1 MVRLYR
7 KGLPAARPGLSWAR
21 LGYDRAMN
29 RHLVIF
35 LVFVVVLLTAA
46 AGTAWWL
53 GPQINLLI
61 SKDLREEAVLFLD
74 FSHRGASVG
83 QPAARDV
90 ESLAQLVREESGEVR
105 YQGQLVELLDGE
117 MSVDEWQ
124 RLTIYSLTAG
134 ADYFRLRT
142 NPRFQAMV
150 RAGAGRLVMAA
161 QPASAE
167 VIGADGGV
175 ATVVWLLA
183 RRNDQSRDET
193 EPFLATVKMHGGS
206 QTRRRELARLE
217 GDQDWS
223 AMLVFDFPDQ
233 RRALAWHRDL
243 KTRTE
248 VAIMKARYRST
259 AGLLFRAE
267 IGRAHV

>member
-35 LVFVVVLLTAA
+35 LVFVVALLTAA

-61 SKDLREEAVLFLD
+61 NKELREEAVLFLD
-74 FSHRGASVG
+74 FSHRGASAG

-90 ESLAQLVREESGEVR
+90 ESLAQLVREESGQVR

-117 MSVDEWQ
+117 LSVDEWQ

-150 RAGAGRLVMAA
+150 RAGTGRLVMAA
-161 QPASAE
+161 QSASAD
-167 VIGADGGV
+167 VIAADGG
-175 ATVVWLLA
+175 AARVVWLLA
-183 RRNDQSRDET
+183 RRGGPSVDQIES
-193 EPFLATVKMHGGS
+193 FLATVRSHGGS
-206 QTRRRELARLE
+206 QAKELKIARLE
-217 GDQDWS
+217 GGQDWS
-223 AMLVFDFPDQ
+223 LMLVFDFPDQ
-233 RRALAWHRDL
+233 RQALAWHRDV

-259 AGLLFRAE
+259 AGLLFREAS
-267 IGRAHV
+267 

>member
-1 MVRLYR
+1 MN
-7 KGLPAARPGLSWAR
+7 SEWADCIEKAYPLHV
-21 LGYDRAMN
+21 LGYDRPMN

-35 LVFVVVLLTAA
+35 LVFVVALLA
-46 AGTAWWL
+46 AGGGMAWWL

-61 SKDLREEAVLFLD
+61 NKELREEAVLFLD
-74 FSHRGASVG
+74 FSHVGPGAA

-90 ESLAQLVREESGEVR
+90 ESLAQLVREESGKIQ
-105 YQGQLVELLDGE
+105 YQGQLVELLDGDL
-117 MSVDEWQ
+117 SLDEWQ
-124 RLTIYSLTAG
+124 RLTIYTLTTG
-134 ADYFRLRT
+134 ADYFRMRT
-142 NPRFQAMV
+142 NPRFQAIV
-150 RAGAGRLVMAA
+150 RAGSGRLVMAA
-161 QPASAE
+161 QPTAAE
-167 VIGADGGV
+167 VIAADGGV

-183 RRNDQSRDET
+183 RRNGQSRDEI

-206 QTRRRELARLE
+206 QARRRELARLE

-233 RRALAWHRDL
+233 RRALAWHRDV

-259 AGLLFRAE
+259 AGLLFRA
-267 IGRAHV
+267 AP